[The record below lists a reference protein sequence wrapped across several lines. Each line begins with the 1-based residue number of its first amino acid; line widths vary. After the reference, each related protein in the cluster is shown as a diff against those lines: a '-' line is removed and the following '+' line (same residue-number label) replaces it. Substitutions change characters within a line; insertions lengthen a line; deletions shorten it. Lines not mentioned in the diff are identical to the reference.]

1 MRQNLFFVIFL
12 IFLTDLCDTVSQLL
26 LKSAINS
33 LDLHINTVG
42 KVIRLMVRLIM
53 APRVLAGFVFSAL
66 SLFVWL
72 FVLTKSDLNFA
83 FSMDSMRY
91 ILIAL
96 ASVFVLKEKIGILR
110 WIGIFSVICGIVIVA
125 IG

>member
-1 MRQNLFFVIFL
+1 MKQGLFFIIFL
-12 IFLTDLCDTVSQLL
+12 IFLTDLCDTASQLL
-26 LKSAINS
+26 LKSVINS
-33 LDLHINTVG
+33 LDLHINTVR
-42 KVIRLMVRLIM
+42 KVIGLMIQLII
-53 APRVLAGFVFSAL
+53 APRVLAGFVFSVL
-66 SLFVWL
+66 SLLIWL

-96 ASVFVLKEKIGILR
+96 ASVFVLKEKISLIRWLGIFAVVCGIL
-110 WIGIFSVICGIVIVA
+110 IVA